1 MADDPVAERSKL
13 LFGNAHLLDV
23 AALIAVTN
31 REVRAQEFERALGL
45 VPSTVHRAL
54 VRLTSANLLVRVA
67 RMPGEREQRYTK
79 VTHPFW
85 DAALSLRAD
94 ALEGRLS

>member
-1 MADDPVAERSKL
+1 VARGPVAERSKL

-23 AALIAVTN
+23 AALIAAAGG
-31 REVRAQEFERALGL
+31 EVRAQELEHALGL
-45 VPSTVHRAL
+45 APSTVHRTL
-54 VRLTSANLLVRVA
+54 VRLSSANLLVRLA
-67 RMPGEREQRYTK
+67 RAPGEREQRYTK

-94 ALEGRLS
+94 ALKGRLS